1 MPTDES
7 HKNVFIKDAYDIVFS
22 RDFFDSI
29 QQKCNYEILLSL
41 VSVFTCSL
49 SVTDGVICDEIFSK
63 VTHCVGC
70 MVLCCLF
77 YCYPHPE
84 AERKEFDV
92 F

>member
-63 VTHCVGC
+63 VTHYVGC
-70 MVLCCLF
+70 MCYAAYFIV
-77 YCYPHPE
+77 YPHPE
-84 AERKEFDV
+84 GRKKRD
-92 F
+92 